1 MHIVHSDTV
10 GKAWLSAVKTV
21 LENGRHIDNTT
32 EIIDLFIE
40 VDRFPTDD
48 EILRLHADPDMID
61 WMITKNFEGRKP
73 VLNWGY
79 SYGMRFHDFNGVDQ
93 VETIISKLTSHPSSR
108 SATISLVMP
117 ESDHA
122 GHMPCITTLD
132 FKLREGVLYVTGF
145 FRSQDVGKKL
155 YADILAIRSIQKSIA
170 NKIEVDT
177 GHVKVFITS
186 AHIYDVDL
194 EKVKTIGQSL

>member
-1 MHIVHSDTV
+1 MHTVHSDTI
-10 GKAWLSAVKTV
+10 GQAWLSAIKTV
-21 LENGRHIDNTT
+21 IEYGSHVDNTT
-32 EIIDLFIE
+32 ELIDLFIE
-40 VDRFPTDD
+40 VNRFPADD
-48 EILRLHADPDMID
+48 QILKQHADPDMTD

-79 SYGMRFHDFNGVDQ
+79 SYGMRFHDFNGIDQ
-93 VETIISKLTSHPSSR
+93 IETIVNKLASDPSSR

-132 FKLREGVLYVTGF
+132 FKLREGILYVAGF

-155 YADILAIRSIQKSIA
+155 YADILAIHSIQKSIA
-170 NKIEVDT
+170 NKIKVDT

-194 EKVKTIGQSL
+194 EKVKTISQSL